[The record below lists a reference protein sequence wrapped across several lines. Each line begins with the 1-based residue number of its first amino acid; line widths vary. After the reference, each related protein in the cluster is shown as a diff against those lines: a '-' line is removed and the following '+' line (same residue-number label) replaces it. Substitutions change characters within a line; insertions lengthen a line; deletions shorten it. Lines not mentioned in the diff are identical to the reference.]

1 LAFLPKAKFI
11 PPIGNANKFSLR
23 NFPMMS
29 SWGLIVQWM
38 WEFAPIVARWAIQLQ
53 TEGGSSAIRLHHLET
68 FHGLATTANNLL
80 QQVQAEP
87 DLAGRRVLQ
96 RQLVEHQRST
106 QLQVAAYHRATA
118 LKLAEVDRILDRWP
132 LRLYP
137 SQLLE
142 EPSQKV
148 VPLKILLSLPD
159 LGVGVGAERE
169 AEERVAEGL
178 RQFLQQHYSLHDRER
193 PTEFIGGA
201 CDRQKFHGEAS
212 IKALFGVLQSQPTL
226 ILESE
231 VAGDRLNFRI
241 AYWGLNDGNY
251 YYQTIAKIPYRE
263 ILRESAQQR
272 AIAWKT
278 LRSQLIAA
286 GEDPEMVDDLGGN
299 NAANLAI
306 LEREL
311 RWQSQGIDVTQLR
324 QEYQFDRVDLDVL
337 CQYLIRCHTLV
348 AAWIADIYHLQMRD
362 VQPQLPQLLSNLL
375 QEPIER
381 SLIEAIVGG
390 YRQMYGALAA
400 SRQSWLPELY
410 LQLAQSLS
418 HLPDRTWAR
427 AQLEESVRAWLE
439 LRQVSVAAA
448 WLSALQSQ
456 VKLGDRDYIQA
467 LRDCLVV
474 LEDTAA
480 VMELD
485 AILVTCERR
494 GFPHSTIS
502 THDAPQL
509 IHQLS
514 GHTAAVSAIA
524 IDPEGCLLASG
535 GSDRAIYVWDL
546 QRGARVQTFT
556 GHTMDISAI
565 AICPDGQYLASSS
578 FDCPQSNVKVWDLK
592 TGQLLH
598 DRLGHKKSA
607 RSVAFD
613 AAGRV
618 LFSGGDKIKVWDVRT
633 GERLCTLGHTS
644 AVHCIAVSGDG
655 QLLASGSSDG
665 KIKLWNLET
674 GTLVRSLTGHQGA
687 VQALAISPDGR
698 QLISASQDAKLGIWD
713 LEQGQLIAMVS
724 AHTEAITSL
733 AMNWERNLLITGSLD
748 RTAKIWDL
756 QTRESVATLTG
767 HQAAVNSVAIGRS
780 GELLATAS
788 ADGTIHIW
796 QYR

>member
-1 LAFLPKAKFI
+1 
-11 PPIGNANKFSLR
+11 
-23 NFPMMS
+23 
-29 SWGLIVQWM
+29 
-38 WEFAPIVARWAIQLQ
+38 
-53 TEGGSSAIRLHHLET
+53 
-68 FHGLATTANNLL
+68 
-80 QQVQAEP
+80 
-87 DLAGRRVLQ
+87 
-96 RQLVEHQRST
+96 
-106 QLQVAAYHRATA
+106 
-118 LKLAEVDRILDRWP
+118 
-132 LRLYP
+132 
-137 SQLLE
+137 
-142 EPSQKV
+142 
-148 VPLKILLSLPD
+148 
-159 LGVGVGAERE
+159 
-169 AEERVAEGL
+169 
-178 RQFLQQHYSLHDRER
+178 
-193 PTEFIGGA
+193 
-201 CDRQKFHGEAS
+201 
-212 IKALFGVLQSQPTL
+212 
-226 ILESE
+226 
-231 VAGDRLNFRI
+231 
-241 AYWGLNDGNY
+241 
-251 YYQTIAKIPYRE
+251 
-263 ILRESAQQR
+263 
-272 AIAWKT
+272 
-278 LRSQLIAA
+278 
-286 GEDPEMVDDLGGN
+286 
-299 NAANLAI
+299 
-306 LEREL
+306 
-311 RWQSQGIDVTQLR
+311 
-324 QEYQFDRVDLDVL
+324 
-337 CQYLIRCHTLV
+337 
-348 AAWIADIYHLQMRD
+348 
-362 VQPQLPQLLSNLL
+362 VQPQLPQLLSDLL

-439 LRQVSVAAA
+439 LRQVSVAAS

-474 LEDTAA
+474 LEDTDA
-480 VMELD
+480 VVELD
-485 AILVTCERR
+485 AILVTCDRR
-494 GFPHSTIS
+494 RFPHPIVSTD
-502 THDAPQL
+502 DAPQL

-546 QRGARVQTFT
+546 QRGERVQTFT

-565 AICPDGQYLASSS
+565 AICPDGKYLASSS
-578 FDCPQSNVKVWDLK
+578 FECPQSNVKVWDLK

-618 LFSGGDKIKVWDVRT
+618 LFSGGDKIKVWDVGT
-633 GERLCTLGHTS
+633 GERICTLGHTS

-655 QLLASGSSDG
+655 QVLASGGSDG

-698 QLISASQDAKLGIWD
+698 QLISATQDAKLGIWD
-713 LEQGQLIAMVS
+713 LEQGQLMAMVS

-733 AMNWERNLLITGSLD
+733 AMNWESNLLITGSLD
-748 RTAKIWDL
+748 RTAKIWDV

-767 HQAAVNSVAIGRS
+767 HQAAVNSVAIRRS

>member
-1 LAFLPKAKFI
+1 MI
-11 PPIGNANKFSLR
+11 
-23 NFPMMS
+23 
-29 SWGLIVQWM
+29 QWM
-38 WEFAPIVARWAIQLQ
+38 WEFAPIVARWAVRLQ
-53 TEGGSSAIRLHHLET
+53 AEGGSSVNRLDHLEI

-80 QQVQAEP
+80 QQVSAEP
-87 DLAGRRVLQ
+87 ELEGRRLLQ
-96 RQLVEHQRST
+96 RQLVEHQRIT
-106 QLQVAAYHRATA
+106 QLQVAAYQRATA
-118 LKLAEVDRILDRWP
+118 LKLAEVDRILDCWP

-142 EPSQKV
+142 EPPQNV
-148 VPLKILLSLPD
+148 VPLKILLLFPD
-159 LGVGVGAERE
+159 LGIGMGAERE
-169 AEERVAEGL
+169 AEARVAEGL

-263 ILRESAQQR
+263 ILIESAQQR
-272 AIAWKT
+272 AIAWKA
-278 LRSQLIAA
+278 LRATAIAA
-286 GEDPEMVDDLGGN
+286 GEDPEIIDRLGGN
-299 NAANLAI
+299 NAANLVI

-311 RWQSQGIDVTQLR
+311 RWQHHGIDATQLR
-324 QEYQFDRVDLDVL
+324 QQYQFNDQDLEVL
-337 CQYLIRCHTLV
+337 CQYLIRCHAMV
-348 AAWIADIYHLQMRD
+348 AAWIADIYHLLTRD

-390 YRQMYGALAA
+390 YRQIYGALAA
-400 SRQSWLPELY
+400 DRQSWLPELY

-418 HLPDRTWAR
+418 HLPDQTWAR

-439 LRQVSVAAA
+439 LRQVSVETS
-448 WLSALQSQ
+448 WLSAVQAQ
-456 VKLGDRDYIQA
+456 VRISDRDYIQA
-467 LRDCLVV
+467 LRDCLVM
-474 LEDTAA
+474 LEDTSA
-480 VMELD
+480 VAELD
-485 AILVTCERR
+485 TILVTCDRR
-494 GFPHSTIS
+494 RSAHSMIS
-502 THDAPQL
+502 TDNSPQL

-535 GSDRAIYVWDL
+535 GSDRAIHVWDL
-546 QRGARVQTFT
+546 QGGERVQTFT

-565 AICPDGQYLASSS
+565 AICPDGKYLASSS
-578 FDCPQSNVKVWDLK
+578 LDCPQSNVKVWDLK
-592 TGQLLH
+592 TGKLLH
-598 DRLGHKKSA
+598 NRLGHRQSA

-618 LFSGGDKIKVWDVRT
+618 LFSGGNKIKVWDVRT
-633 GERLCTLGHTS
+633 GERIWTLGHTS

-655 QLLASGSSDG
+655 KLLASGSSDG

-674 GTLVRSLTGHQGA
+674 GTLIRSISGHQGA
-687 VQALAISPDGR
+687 VQALAISPDGQ
-698 QLISASQDAKLGIWD
+698 QLISASQDAKLGIWELD
-713 LEQGQLIAMVS
+713 RGQLVAMVT

-733 AMNWERNLLITGSLD
+733 AINREGSLLITGSLD

-796 QYR
+796 QY

>member
-1 LAFLPKAKFI
+1 MGSIVKKKRQL
-11 PPIGNANKFSLR
+11 SLL

-29 SWGLIVQWM
+29 SWGLMVQWM
-38 WEFAPIVARWAIQLQ
+38 WEFAPIVARWAVQLQ
-53 TEGGSSAIRLHHLET
+53 TEGDSSAIRLDRLET
-68 FHGLATTANNLL
+68 VHGLATTVNNLW
-80 QQVQAEP
+80 QQMQAEP
-87 DLAGRRVLQ
+87 DLAERRILQ

-142 EPSQKV
+142 EPQQGV

-159 LGVGVGAERE
+159 LGVGLEKEGEVE
-169 AEERVAEGL
+169 AEVAEGL

-201 CDRQKFHGEAS
+201 CDRHKFQGEAS
-212 IKALFGVLQSQPTL
+212 IKAMFGMLQSQPTL

-251 YYQTIAKIPYRE
+251 YYQTIAKIPYAE
-263 ILRESAQQR
+263 ILTESAQQR

-286 GEDPEMVDDLGGN
+286 GEDPELVDDLGGDR
-299 NAANLAI
+299 AANLAI

-311 RWQSQGIDVTQLR
+311 RWQSQGIDVMQLR

-362 VQPQLPQLLSNLL
+362 VQPQLPQLLSTLL

-381 SLIEAIVGG
+381 SLIEAIVSG

-410 LQLAQSLS
+410 LQLAQCLS

-439 LRQVSVAAA
+439 LRQVRVEAA

-456 VKLGDRDYIQA
+456 VRISDRDYIQA
-467 LRDCLVV
+467 LRDCLAV
-474 LEDTAA
+474 LEDPDA
-480 VMELD
+480 VAELD
-485 AILVTCERR
+485 SILITGDRR
-494 GFPHSTIS
+494 RFPHPVSTDNS
-502 THDAPQL
+502 PQL
-509 IHQLS
+509 IHTLS

-524 IDPEGCLLASG
+524 IDPQGCLLASG
-535 GSDRAIYVWDL
+535 GLDRAIHVWDL
-546 QRGARVQTFT
+546 QGGERVQTFA

-565 AICPDGQYLASSS
+565 AICPDGKYLASSS
-578 FDCPQSNVKVWDLK
+578 FHCPQSNVKVWDLANGK
-592 TGQLLH
+592 LLH

-618 LFSGGDKIKVWDVRT
+618 LFSGGNKIKVWDVGT

-644 AVHCIAVSGDG
+644 AVHCIAVSGG
-655 QLLASGSSDG
+655 GKLLASGSSDG

-674 GTLVRSLTGHQGA
+674 GELIRSLTGHQGA

-698 QLISASQDAKLGIWD
+698 QLISASQDAKLGIWELD
-713 LEQGQLIAMVS
+713 RGQLMALVT

-733 AMNWERNLLITGSLD
+733 AMNREGSLLITGSLD

-756 QTRESVATLTG
+756 QTRKSVATLTG
-767 HQAAVNSVAIGRS
+767 HQAAVNSVTIGRS

-796 QYR
+796 QY